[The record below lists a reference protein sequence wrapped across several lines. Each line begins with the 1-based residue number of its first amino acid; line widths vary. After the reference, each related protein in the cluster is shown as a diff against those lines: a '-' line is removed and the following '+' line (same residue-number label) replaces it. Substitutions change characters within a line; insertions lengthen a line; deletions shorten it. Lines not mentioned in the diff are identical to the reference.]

1 MLLQFGDKGDNVKYL
16 QYGLHILCCSPNGFD
31 GKFGDGTLTSV
42 KKFQSKYGLVS
53 DGIVGDYTWNR
64 LKDEITSIQYQL
76 NNKGF
81 NVGTADGIAGT
92 ATYNGVISFQNK
104 NGLTADGQVGPATW
118 DILFDTISGGN
129 SYSRILKVTSPLM
142 YGEDIRAVQNKL
154 NSLGYVAGT
163 ADGYY
168 GNMTK
173 DAIIKFQTNRGLDN
187 DGKVGPNTWNT
198 LFNTSTS
205 GKNGYNR
212 ILKLT
217 SPLMY
222 GEDIKAVQNKLN
234 SLGYNVGTAD
244 GYYGNGTRTAVIK
257 FQTDKGLDTDGD
269 VGPTTWSAL
278 FNTSISGG
286 NNYSRILKVTS
297 PLMYGEDIR
306 AVQNKLNSL
315 GYNAGTA
322 DGYYGEGTRTA
333 VINFQTA
340 RGLDIDG
347 EVGTNTWNTLF
358 NTFNSG
364 GNGVT
369 SNIRK
374 VFIDPGHG
382 GTDPGASGN
391 GLYEKEVVLSISKK
405 VRNILISKGFEVELS
420 RSTDQYVSLSDRAA
434 QANAWD
440 ADLFVSIHCNSAT
453 SSSANGTEC
462 YTYPTANTSTK
473 SLSKN
478 MASALASKLALTN
491 RGHKEA
497 NFAVLRLSN
506 MPSIL
511 IETAFINNANDAN
524 KLKTREN
531 DFASVIANQIANT
544 SIDSST
550 GGSSNGNTSAEYS
563 RNLKVTSPLMY
574 GEDIK
579 AVQNKLNSL
588 GFNCGT
594 ADGYYGNDTKNAV
607 IKFQNKFAITADGI
621 VGPTTWMYLFE
632 TNGSIEDI
640 LKVAGN
646 IGLFENSTLT
656 FMDLKNPTQE
666 IRVSLYPAI
675 YLKGE
680 LGINQSLSG
689 STSNGIINLALSPN
703 TISSNIIKDLST
715 VNITHN
721 IDKDTL
727 AESIEKLTAIKKIGN
742 TMTYSISVTN
752 LGEIEIKL
760 EAYLPAN
767 TELSYKGTTIK
778 LGSKI
783 YQRLIIKIK
792 PDYLPTPSG
801 NGLKTQITVPLYKKN
816 PETNDNVEN
825 NIIMT
830 SIMIATA
837 VTLVASLP
845 ISYGIIKA
853 GPVIGTAATFIINLI
868 TQFYSKV
875 FS

>member
-1 MLLQFGDKGDNVKYL
+1 MLLQLGDKGDNVKYL

-31 GKFGDGTLTSV
+31 GEFGNGTLTAV

-53 DGIVGDYTWNR
+53 DGIVGDVTWNT
-64 LKDEITSIQYQL
+64 LKNEIATIQAQL
-76 NNKGF
+76 NKKGCS
-81 NVGTADGIAGT
+81 VGTVDGIAGP
-92 ATYNGVISFQNK
+92 ATYNTVISFQNK

-118 DILFDTISGGN
+118 DVLFDTISGGN
-129 SYSRILKVTSPLM
+129 SYSRILKLTSPLM

-168 GNMTK
+168 GNMTR
-173 DAIIKFQTNRGLDN
+173 N
-187 DGKVGPNTWNT
+187 
-198 LFNTSTS
+198 
-205 GKNGYNR
+205 
-212 ILKLT
+212 
-217 SPLMY
+217 
-222 GEDIKAVQNKLN
+222 
-234 SLGYNVGTAD
+234 
-244 GYYGNGTRTAVIK
+244 AVIN
-257 FQTDKGLDTDGD
+257 FQSKKGLAADGD

-278 FNTSISGG
+278 FNTSTSGG
-286 NNYSRILKVTS
+286 SGYSRILKLTS

-322 DGYYGEGTRTA
+322 DGYYGNDTRTA
-333 VINFQTA
+333 VISFQTA
-340 RGLDIDG
+340 RGIDIDG
-347 EVGTNTWNTLF
+347 EVGPTTWKTLF
-358 NTFNSG
+358 NTSTSG
-364 GNGVT
+364 GNGST

-420 RSTDQYVSLSDRAA
+420 RSKDQYVSLSDRAA

-478 MASALASKLALTN
+478 MASALASKLGLTN

-506 MPSIL
+506 MPAIL
-511 IETAFINNANDAN
+511 IETAFINNANDAS

-531 DFASVIANQIANT
+531 DFASAIANQIANT
-544 SIDSST
+544 SIDNSN

-563 RNLKVTSPLMY
+563 RNLEVTSPLMY
-574 GEDIK
+574 GEDIR

-607 IKFQNKFAITADGI
+607 INLQNTFGITADGI
-621 VGPTTWMYLFE
+621 VGPTTWKYLFE
-632 TNGSIEDI
+632 TNASVSNI

-646 IGLFENSTLT
+646 IGLFENAEFT
-656 FMDLKNPTQE
+656 FTELNSKTPE
-666 IRVSLYPAI
+666 VRLSLSPAI
-675 YLKGE
+675 YVQGE
-680 LGINQSLSG
+680 LSLTGSLSG
-689 STSNGIINLALSPN
+689 SMTNNYINLSLSPDTITTNIINN
-703 TISSNIIKDLST
+703 LST
-715 VNITHN
+715 INIEHDIDPKTLKASISQLTQTQN
-721 IDKDTL
+721 INDNI
-727 AESIEKLTAIKKIGN
+727 S
-742 TMTYSISVTN
+742 YSITLN
-752 LGEIEIKL
+752 DFGALEITL
-760 EAYLPAN
+760 EAVIPAN
-767 TELSYKGTTIK
+767 TDINFGGINLN
-778 LGSKI
+778 LGVNL
-783 YQRLIIKIK
+783 YQRLIVTIK
-792 PDYLPTPSG
+792 PNRLPPPSN
-801 NGLKTQITVPLYKKN
+801 NGVISEIAIPLYKPESEILPNDVVIKN
-816 PETNDNVEN
+816 MKYVNYISLIAVALLTGMKVISTTLASTASGPL
-825 NIIMT
+825 
-830 SIMIATA
+830 SILLA
-837 VTLVASLP
+837 LVF
-845 ISYGIIKA
+845 
-853 GPVIGTAATFIINLI
+853 FILR
-868 TQFYSKV
+868 
-875 FS
+875 

>member
-1 MLLQFGDKGDNVKYL
+1 MLLQFGDRGDNVKYL

-31 GKFGDGTLTSV
+31 GEFGNGTLTAV

-53 DGIVGDYTWNR
+53 DGIVGDVTWNT
-64 LKDEITSIQYQL
+64 LKNEIATIQAQL
-76 NNKGF
+76 NKKGCS
-81 NVGTADGIAGT
+81 VGTVDGIAGP
-92 ATYNGVISFQNK
+92 ATYNAVISFQNK

-118 DILFDTISGGN
+118 DVLFDTISGGN
-129 SYSRILKVTSPLM
+129 SYSRILKLTSPLM

-168 GNMTK
+168 GNMTR
-173 DAIIKFQTNRGLDN
+173 N
-187 DGKVGPNTWNT
+187 
-198 LFNTSTS
+198 
-205 GKNGYNR
+205 
-212 ILKLT
+212 
-217 SPLMY
+217 
-222 GEDIKAVQNKLN
+222 
-234 SLGYNVGTAD
+234 
-244 GYYGNGTRTAVIK
+244 AVIN
-257 FQTDKGLDTDGD
+257 FQSKKGLAADGD

-278 FNTSISGG
+278 FNTSTSGG
-286 NNYSRILKVTS
+286 SGYSRILKLTS

-322 DGYYGEGTRTA
+322 DGYYGNDTRTA
-333 VINFQTA
+333 VISFQTA
-340 RGLDIDG
+340 RGIDIDG
-347 EVGTNTWNTLF
+347 EVGPTTWKTLF
-358 NTFNSG
+358 NTSTSG
-364 GNGVT
+364 GNGST

-420 RSTDQYVSLSDRAA
+420 RSKDQYVSLSDRAA

-478 MASALASKLALTN
+478 MASALASKLGLTN

-506 MPSIL
+506 MPAIL
-511 IETAFINNANDAN
+511 IETAFINNANDAS

-531 DFASVIANQIANT
+531 DFASAIANQIANT
-544 SIDSST
+544 SIDNSN

-563 RNLKVTSPLMY
+563 RNLEVTSPLMY
-574 GEDIK
+574 GEDIR

-607 IKFQNKFAITADGI
+607 INLQNTFGITADGI
-621 VGPTTWMYLFE
+621 VGPTTWKYLFE
-632 TNGSIEDI
+632 TNASVSNI

-646 IGLFENSTLT
+646 IGLFENAEFT
-656 FMDLKNPTQE
+656 FTELNSKTPE
-666 IRVSLYPAI
+666 VRLSLSPAI
-675 YLKGE
+675 YVQGE
-680 LGINQSLSG
+680 LSLTGSLSG
-689 STSNGIINLALSPN
+689 SMTNNYINLSLSPDTITTNIINN
-703 TISSNIIKDLST
+703 LST
-715 VNITHN
+715 INIEHDIDPKTLKASISQLTQTQN
-721 IDKDTL
+721 INDNI
-727 AESIEKLTAIKKIGN
+727 S
-742 TMTYSISVTN
+742 YSITLN
-752 LGEIEIKL
+752 DFGALEITL
-760 EAYLPAN
+760 EAVIPAN
-767 TELSYKGTTIK
+767 TDINFGGINLN
-778 LGSKI
+778 LGVNL
-783 YQRLIIKIK
+783 YQRLIVTIK
-792 PDYLPTPSG
+792 PNRLPPPSN
-801 NGLKTQITVPLYKKN
+801 NGVISEIAIPLYKPESEILPNDVVIKN
-816 PETNDNVEN
+816 MKYVNYISLIAVALLTGMKVISTTLASTASGPL
-825 NIIMT
+825 
-830 SIMIATA
+830 SILLA
-837 VTLVASLP
+837 LVF
-845 ISYGIIKA
+845 
-853 GPVIGTAATFIINLI
+853 FILR
-868 TQFYSKV
+868 
-875 FS
+875 

>member
-1 MLLQFGDKGDNVKYL
+1 MLLQFGDRGDNVKYL

-31 GKFGDGTLTSV
+31 GEFGNGTLTAV

-53 DGIVGDYTWNR
+53 DGIVGDVTWNT
-64 LKDEITSIQYQL
+64 LKNEIATIQAQL
-76 NNKGF
+76 NKKGCS
-81 NVGTADGIAGT
+81 VGTVDGIAGP
-92 ATYNGVISFQNK
+92 ATYNAVISFQNK

-118 DILFDTISGGN
+118 DVLFDTISGGN
-129 SYSRILKVTSPLM
+129 SYSRILKLTSPLM

-168 GNMTK
+168 GNMTR
-173 DAIIKFQTNRGLDN
+173 N
-187 DGKVGPNTWNT
+187 
-198 LFNTSTS
+198 
-205 GKNGYNR
+205 
-212 ILKLT
+212 
-217 SPLMY
+217 
-222 GEDIKAVQNKLN
+222 
-234 SLGYNVGTAD
+234 
-244 GYYGNGTRTAVIK
+244 AVIN
-257 FQTDKGLDTDGD
+257 FQSKKGLAADGD

-278 FNTSISGG
+278 FNTSTSGG
-286 NNYSRILKVTS
+286 SGYSRILKLTS

-322 DGYYGEGTRTA
+322 DGYYGNDTRTA
-333 VINFQTA
+333 VISFQTA
-340 RGLDIDG
+340 RGIDIDG
-347 EVGTNTWNTLF
+347 EVGPTTWKTLF
-358 NTFNSG
+358 NTSTSG
-364 GNGVT
+364 GNGST

-420 RSTDQYVSLSDRAA
+420 RSKDQYVSLSDRAA

-478 MASALASKLALTN
+478 MASALASKLGLTN

-506 MPSIL
+506 MPAIL
-511 IETAFINNANDAN
+511 IETAFINNANDAS

-531 DFASVIANQIANT
+531 DFASAIANQIANT
-544 SIDSST
+544 SIDNSN

-563 RNLKVTSPLMY
+563 RNLEVTSPLMY
-574 GEDIK
+574 GKDIR

-607 IKFQNKFAITADGI
+607 INLQNTFGITADGI
-621 VGPTTWMYLFE
+621 VGPTTWKYLFE
-632 TNGSIEDI
+632 TNASVSNI

-646 IGLFENSTLT
+646 IGLFENAEFT
-656 FMDLKNPTQE
+656 FTELNSKTPE
-666 IRVSLYPAI
+666 VRLSLSPAI
-675 YLKGE
+675 YVQGE
-680 LGINQSLSG
+680 LSLTGSLSG
-689 STSNGIINLALSPN
+689 SMTNNYINLSLSPDTITTNIINN
-703 TISSNIIKDLST
+703 LST
-715 VNITHN
+715 INIEHDIDPKTLKASISQLTQTQN
-721 IDKDTL
+721 INDNI
-727 AESIEKLTAIKKIGN
+727 S
-742 TMTYSISVTN
+742 YSITLN
-752 LGEIEIKL
+752 DFGALEITL
-760 EAYLPAN
+760 EAVIPAN
-767 TELSYKGTTIK
+767 TDINFGGINLN
-778 LGSKI
+778 LGVNL
-783 YQRLIIKIK
+783 YQRLIVTIK
-792 PDYLPTPSG
+792 PNRLPPPSN
-801 NGLKTQITVPLYKKN
+801 NGVISEIAIPLYKPESEILPNDVVIKN
-816 PETNDNVEN
+816 MKYVNYISLIAVALLTGMKVISTTLASTASGPL
-825 NIIMT
+825 
-830 SIMIATA
+830 SILLA
-837 VTLVASLP
+837 LVF
-845 ISYGIIKA
+845 
-853 GPVIGTAATFIINLI
+853 FILR
-868 TQFYSKV
+868 
-875 FS
+875 

>member
-1 MLLQFGDKGDNVKYL
+1 MLLQLGDKGDNVKYL

-31 GKFGDGTLTSV
+31 GEFGNGTLTAV

-53 DGIVGDYTWNR
+53 DGIVGDVTWNT
-64 LKDEITSIQYQL
+64 LKNEIATIQAQL
-76 NNKGF
+76 NKKGCS
-81 NVGTADGIAGT
+81 VGTVDGIAGP
-92 ATYNGVISFQNK
+92 ATYNAVISFQNK

-118 DILFDTISGGN
+118 DVLFDTISGGN
-129 SYSRILKVTSPLM
+129 SYSRILKLTSPLM

-168 GNMTK
+168 GNMTRN
-173 DAIIKFQTNRGLDN
+173 AVINFQSKKGLAA
-187 DGKVGPNTWNT
+187 DGDVGPTTWSA

-205 GKNGYNR
+205 GGSGYSR

-222 GEDIKAVQNKLN
+222 GEDIKAVQNRLN
-234 SLGYNVGTAD
+234 SLGYNAGTAD
-244 GYYGNGTRTAVIK
+244 GYYGNGTRTAVIN
-257 FQTDKGLDTDGD
+257 FQTAKGLDADGD
-269 VGPTTWSAL
+269 VGPTTWNAL
-278 FNTSISGG
+278 FNTSNSGG
-286 NNYSRILKVTS
+286 SGYSRILKLTS

-322 DGYYGEGTRTA
+322 DGYYGNDTRTA
-333 VINFQTA
+333 VISFQTA
-340 RGLDIDG
+340 RGIDIDG
-347 EVGTNTWNTLF
+347 EVGPTTWKTLF
-358 NTFNSG
+358 NTSTSG
-364 GNGVT
+364 GNGST

-420 RSTDQYVSLSDRAA
+420 RSKDQYVSLSDRAA

-478 MASALASKLALTN
+478 MASALASKLGLTN

-506 MPSIL
+506 MPAIL
-511 IETAFINNANDAN
+511 IETAFINNANDAS

-531 DFASVIANQIANT
+531 DFASAIANQIANT
-544 SIDSST
+544 SIDNSN

-563 RNLKVTSPLMY
+563 RNLEVTSPLMY
-574 GEDIK
+574 GEDIR

-607 IKFQNKFAITADGI
+607 INLQNTFGITADGI
-621 VGPTTWMYLFE
+621 VGPTTWKYLFE
-632 TNGSIEDI
+632 TNASVSNI

-646 IGLFENSTLT
+646 IGLFENAEFT
-656 FMDLKNPTQE
+656 FTELNSKTPE
-666 IRVSLYPAI
+666 VRLSLSPAI
-675 YLKGE
+675 YVQGE
-680 LGINQSLSG
+680 LSLTGSLSG
-689 STSNGIINLALSPN
+689 SMTNNYINLSLSPDTITTNIINN
-703 TISSNIIKDLST
+703 LST
-715 VNITHN
+715 INIEHDIDPKTLKASISQLTQTQN
-721 IDKDTL
+721 INDNI
-727 AESIEKLTAIKKIGN
+727 S
-742 TMTYSISVTN
+742 YSITLN
-752 LGEIEIKL
+752 DFGALEITL
-760 EAYLPAN
+760 EAVIPAN
-767 TELSYKGTTIK
+767 TDINFGGINLN
-778 LGSKI
+778 LGVNL
-783 YQRLIIKIK
+783 YQRLIVTIK
-792 PDYLPTPSG
+792 PNRLPPPSN
-801 NGLKTQITVPLYKKN
+801 NGVISEIAIPLYKPESEILPNDVVIKN
-816 PETNDNVEN
+816 MKYVNYISLIAVALLTGMKVISTTLASTASGPL
-825 NIIMT
+825 
-830 SIMIATA
+830 SILLA
-837 VTLVASLP
+837 LVF
-845 ISYGIIKA
+845 
-853 GPVIGTAATFIINLI
+853 FILR
-868 TQFYSKV
+868 
-875 FS
+875 

>member
-1 MLLQFGDKGDNVKYL
+1 MLLQLGDKGDNVKYL

-31 GKFGDGTLTSV
+31 GEFGNGTLTAV

-53 DGIVGDYTWNR
+53 DGIVGDVTWNT
-64 LKDEITSIQYQL
+64 LKNEIATIQAQL
-76 NNKGF
+76 NKKGCS
-81 NVGTADGIAGT
+81 VGTVDGIAGP
-92 ATYNGVISFQNK
+92 ATYNAVISFQNK

-118 DILFDTISGGN
+118 DVLFDTISGGN
-129 SYSRILKVTSPLM
+129 SYSRILKLTSPLM

-168 GNMTK
+168 GNMTR
-173 DAIIKFQTNRGLDN
+173 N
-187 DGKVGPNTWNT
+187 
-198 LFNTSTS
+198 
-205 GKNGYNR
+205 
-212 ILKLT
+212 
-217 SPLMY
+217 
-222 GEDIKAVQNKLN
+222 
-234 SLGYNVGTAD
+234 
-244 GYYGNGTRTAVIK
+244 AVIN
-257 FQTDKGLDTDGD
+257 FQSKKGLAADGD

-278 FNTSISGG
+278 FNTSTSGG
-286 NNYSRILKVTS
+286 SGYSRILKLTS

-322 DGYYGEGTRTA
+322 DGYYGNDTRTA
-333 VINFQTA
+333 VISFQTA
-340 RGLDIDG
+340 RGIDIDG
-347 EVGTNTWNTLF
+347 EVGPTTWKTLF
-358 NTFNSG
+358 NTSTSG
-364 GNGVT
+364 GNGST

-420 RSTDQYVSLSDRAA
+420 RSKDQYVSLSDRAA

-478 MASALASKLALTN
+478 MASALASKLGLTN

-506 MPSIL
+506 MPAIL
-511 IETAFINNANDAN
+511 IETAFINNANDAS

-531 DFASVIANQIANT
+531 DFASAIANQIANT
-544 SIDSST
+544 SIDNSN

-563 RNLKVTSPLMY
+563 RNLEVTSPLMY
-574 GEDIK
+574 GKDIR

-607 IKFQNKFAITADGI
+607 INLQNTFGITADGI
-621 VGPTTWMYLFE
+621 VGPTTWKYLFE
-632 TNGSIEDI
+632 TNASVSNI

-646 IGLFENSTLT
+646 IGLFENAEFT
-656 FMDLKNPTQE
+656 FTELNSKTPE
-666 IRVSLYPAI
+666 VRLSLSPAI
-675 YLKGE
+675 YVQGE
-680 LGINQSLSG
+680 LSLTGSLSG
-689 STSNGIINLALSPN
+689 SMTNNYINLSLSPDTITTNIINN
-703 TISSNIIKDLST
+703 LST
-715 VNITHN
+715 INIEHDIDPKTLKASISQLTQTQN
-721 IDKDTL
+721 INDNI
-727 AESIEKLTAIKKIGN
+727 S
-742 TMTYSISVTN
+742 YSITLN
-752 LGEIEIKL
+752 DFGALEITL
-760 EAYLPAN
+760 EAVIPAN
-767 TELSYKGTTIK
+767 TDINFGGINLN
-778 LGSKI
+778 LGVNL
-783 YQRLIIKIK
+783 YQRLIVTIK
-792 PDYLPTPSG
+792 PNRLPPPSN
-801 NGLKTQITVPLYKKN
+801 NGVISEIAIPLYKPESEILPNDVVIKN
-816 PETNDNVEN
+816 MKYVNYISLIAVALLTGMKVISTTLASTASGPL
-825 NIIMT
+825 
-830 SIMIATA
+830 SILLA
-837 VTLVASLP
+837 LVF
-845 ISYGIIKA
+845 
-853 GPVIGTAATFIINLI
+853 FILR
-868 TQFYSKV
+868 
-875 FS
+875 

>member
-1 MLLQFGDKGDNVKYL
+1 MLLQFGDRWDNVRYL

-31 GKFGDGTLTSV
+31 GEFGNGTLTAV

-53 DGIVGDYTWNR
+53 DGIVGDVTWNT
-64 LKDEITSIQYQL
+64 LKNEIDTIQAQL
-76 NNKGF
+76 NKKGCS
-81 NVGTADGIAGT
+81 VGTVDGIAGP
-92 ATYNGVISFQNK
+92 ATYNAVISFQNK

-118 DILFDTISGGN
+118 DVLFDTISGGN
-129 SYSRILKVTSPLM
+129 SYSRILKLTSPLM

-168 GNMTK
+168 GNMTR
-173 DAIIKFQTNRGLDN
+173 N
-187 DGKVGPNTWNT
+187 
-198 LFNTSTS
+198 
-205 GKNGYNR
+205 
-212 ILKLT
+212 
-217 SPLMY
+217 
-222 GEDIKAVQNKLN
+222 
-234 SLGYNVGTAD
+234 
-244 GYYGNGTRTAVIK
+244 AVIN
-257 FQTDKGLDTDGD
+257 FQSKKGLAADGD

-278 FNTSISGG
+278 FNTSTSGG
-286 NNYSRILKVTS
+286 SGYSRILKLTS

-322 DGYYGEGTRTA
+322 DGYYGNDTRTA
-333 VINFQTA
+333 VISFQTA
-340 RGLDIDG
+340 RGIDIDG
-347 EVGTNTWNTLF
+347 EVGPTTWKTLF
-358 NTFNSG
+358 NTSTSG
-364 GNGVT
+364 GNGST

-420 RSTDQYVSLSDRAA
+420 RSKDQYVSLSDRAA

-478 MASALASKLALTN
+478 MASALASKLGLTN

-506 MPSIL
+506 MPAIL
-511 IETAFINNANDAN
+511 IETAFINNANDAS

-531 DFASVIANQIANT
+531 DFASAIANQIANT
-544 SIDSST
+544 SIDNSN

-563 RNLKVTSPLMY
+563 RNLEVTSPLMY
-574 GEDIK
+574 GKDIR

-607 IKFQNKFAITADGI
+607 INLQNTFGITADGI
-621 VGPTTWMYLFE
+621 VGPTTWKYLFE
-632 TNGSIEDI
+632 TNASVSNI

-646 IGLFENSTLT
+646 IGLFENAEFT
-656 FMDLKNPTQE
+656 FTELNSKTPE
-666 IRVSLYPAI
+666 VRLSLSPAI
-675 YLKGE
+675 YVQGE
-680 LGINQSLSG
+680 LSLTGSLSG
-689 STSNGIINLALSPN
+689 SMTNNYINLSLSPDTITTNIINN
-703 TISSNIIKDLST
+703 LST
-715 VNITHN
+715 INIEHDIDPKTLKASISQLTQTQN
-721 IDKDTL
+721 INDNI
-727 AESIEKLTAIKKIGN
+727 S
-742 TMTYSISVTN
+742 YSITLN
-752 LGEIEIKL
+752 DFGALEITL
-760 EAYLPAN
+760 EAVIPAN
-767 TELSYKGTTIK
+767 TDINFGGINLN
-778 LGSKI
+778 LGVNL
-783 YQRLIIKIK
+783 YQRLIVTIK
-792 PDYLPTPSG
+792 PNRLPPPSN
-801 NGLKTQITVPLYKKN
+801 NGVISEIAIPLYKPESEILPNDVVIKN
-816 PETNDNVEN
+816 MKYVNYISLIAVALLTGMKVISTTLASTASGPL
-825 NIIMT
+825 
-830 SIMIATA
+830 SILLA
-837 VTLVASLP
+837 LVF
-845 ISYGIIKA
+845 
-853 GPVIGTAATFIINLI
+853 FILR
-868 TQFYSKV
+868 
-875 FS
+875 

>member
-1 MLLQFGDKGDNVKYL
+1 MLLQLGDIGDNVKYL

-31 GKFGDGTLTSV
+31 GEFGNGTLTAV

-53 DGIVGDYTWNR
+53 DGIVGDVTWNT
-64 LKDEITSIQYQL
+64 LKNEITTIQSQL
-76 NNKGF
+76 NKKGF
-81 NVGTADGIAGT
+81 NVGTVDGVAGA
-92 ATYNGVISFQNK
+92 ATYNSVISFQSK

-118 DILFDTISGGN
+118 DVLFDTISGGN
-129 SYSRILKVTSPLM
+129 SYSRILKLTSPLM

-168 GNMTK
+168 GNMTRN
-173 DAIIKFQTNRGLDN
+173 AVINFQSKKGLAA
-187 DGKVGPNTWNT
+187 DGDVGPTTWSA

-205 GKNGYNR
+205 GGSGYSR

-222 GEDIKAVQNKLN
+222 GEDIKAVQNRLN
-234 SLGYNVGTAD
+234 SLGYNAGTAD
-244 GYYGNGTRTAVIK
+244 GYYGNGTRTAVIN
-257 FQTDKGLDTDGD
+257 FQTAKGLDADGD
-269 VGPTTWSAL
+269 VGPTTWNAL
-278 FNTSISGG
+278 FNTS
-286 NNYSRILKVTS
+286 
-297 PLMYGEDIR
+297 
-306 AVQNKLNSL
+306 
-315 GYNAGTA
+315 
-322 DGYYGEGTRTA
+322 
-333 VINFQTA
+333 
-340 RGLDIDG
+340 
-347 EVGTNTWNTLF
+347 
-358 NTFNSG
+358 NSG
-364 GNGVT
+364 GSGST

-478 MASALASKLALTN
+478 MASALASKLGLTN

-506 MPSIL
+506 MPAIL
-511 IETAFINNANDAN
+511 IETAFINNANDAS

-531 DFASVIANQIANT
+531 DFASAIANQIANT
-544 SIDSST
+544 SIDNSN

-563 RNLKVTSPLMY
+563 RNLEVTSPLMY
-574 GEDIK
+574 GEDIR

-607 IKFQNKFAITADGI
+607 INLQNTFGITADGI
-621 VGPTTWMYLFE
+621 VGPTTWKYLFE
-632 TNGSIEDI
+632 TNASVSNI

-646 IGLFENSTLT
+646 IGLFENAEFT
-656 FMDLKNPTQE
+656 FTELNSKTPE
-666 IRVSLYPAI
+666 VRLSLSPAI
-675 YLKGE
+675 YVQGE
-680 LGINQSLSG
+680 LSLTGSLSG
-689 STSNGIINLALSPN
+689 SMTNNYINLSLSPDTITTNIINN
-703 TISSNIIKDLST
+703 LST
-715 VNITHN
+715 INIEHDIDPKTLKASISQLTQTQN
-721 IDKDTL
+721 INDNI
-727 AESIEKLTAIKKIGN
+727 S
-742 TMTYSISVTN
+742 YSITLN
-752 LGEIEIKL
+752 DFGALEITL
-760 EAYLPAN
+760 EAVIPAN
-767 TELSYKGTTIK
+767 TDINFGGINLN
-778 LGSKI
+778 LGVNL
-783 YQRLIIKIK
+783 YQRLIVTIK
-792 PDYLPTPSG
+792 PNRLPPPSN
-801 NGLKTQITVPLYKKN
+801 NGVISEIAIPLYKPESEILPNDVVIKN
-816 PETNDNVEN
+816 MKYVNYISLIAVALLTGMKVISTTLASTASGPL
-825 NIIMT
+825 
-830 SIMIATA
+830 SILLA
-837 VTLVASLP
+837 LVF
-845 ISYGIIKA
+845 
-853 GPVIGTAATFIINLI
+853 FILR
-868 TQFYSKV
+868 
-875 FS
+875 

>member
-16 QYGLHILCCSPNGFD
+16 QYGLHILCYSSNGFD
-31 GKFGDGTLTSV
+31 GEFGNGTLTAV

-53 DGIVGDYTWNR
+53 DGIVGDVTWNT
-64 LKDEITSIQYQL
+64 LKNEITTIQSQL
-76 NNKGF
+76 NKKGF
-81 NVGTADGIAGT
+81 NVGTVDGVAGA
-92 ATYNGVISFQNK
+92 ATYNSVISFQSK

-118 DILFDTISGGN
+118 DVLFDTISGGN
-129 SYSRILKVTSPLM
+129 SYSRILKLTSPLM

-168 GNMTK
+168 GNMTR
-173 DAIIKFQTNRGLDN
+173 N
-187 DGKVGPNTWNT
+187 
-198 LFNTSTS
+198 
-205 GKNGYNR
+205 
-212 ILKLT
+212 
-217 SPLMY
+217 
-222 GEDIKAVQNKLN
+222 
-234 SLGYNVGTAD
+234 
-244 GYYGNGTRTAVIK
+244 AVIN
-257 FQTDKGLDTDGD
+257 FQSKKGLAADGD

-278 FNTSISGG
+278 FNTSTSGG
-286 NNYSRILKVTS
+286 SGYSRILKLTS

-322 DGYYGEGTRTA
+322 DGYYGNDTRNA

-340 RGLDIDG
+340 RGIDIDG
-347 EVGTNTWNTLF
+347 EVGPTTWNTLF
-358 NTFNSG
+358 NISISG

-374 VFIDPGHG
+374 IFIDPGHG

-391 GLYEKEVVLSISKK
+391 GLYEKEVVLSIAKK

-478 MASALASKLALTN
+478 MASALASKLGLTN

-506 MPSIL
+506 MPAIL
-511 IETAFINNANDAN
+511 IETAFINNANDAS

-531 DFASVIANQIANT
+531 DFASAIANQIANT
-544 SIDSST
+544 SIDNSN

-563 RNLKVTSPLMY
+563 RNLEVTSPLMY
-574 GEDIK
+574 GEDIR

-607 IKFQNKFAITADGI
+607 INLQNTFGITADGI
-621 VGPTTWMYLFE
+621 VGPTTWKYLFE
-632 TNGSIEDI
+632 TNASVSNI

-646 IGLFENSTLT
+646 IGLFENAEFT
-656 FMDLKNPTQE
+656 FTELNSKTPE
-666 IRVSLYPAI
+666 VRLSLSPAI
-675 YLKGE
+675 YVQGE
-680 LGINQSLSG
+680 LSLTGSLSG
-689 STSNGIINLALSPN
+689 SMTNNYINLSLSPDTITTNIINN
-703 TISSNIIKDLST
+703 LST
-715 VNITHN
+715 INIEHDIDPKTLKASISQLTQTQN
-721 IDKDTL
+721 INDNI
-727 AESIEKLTAIKKIGN
+727 S
-742 TMTYSISVTN
+742 YSITLN
-752 LGEIEIKL
+752 DFGALEITL
-760 EAYLPAN
+760 EAVIPAN
-767 TELSYKGTTIK
+767 TDINFGGINLN
-778 LGSKI
+778 LGVNL
-783 YQRLIIKIK
+783 YQRLIVTIK
-792 PDYLPTPSG
+792 PNRLPPPSN
-801 NGLKTQITVPLYKKN
+801 NGVISEIAIPLYKPESEILPNDVVIKN
-816 PETNDNVEN
+816 MKYVNYISLIAVALLTGMKVISTTLASTASGPL
-825 NIIMT
+825 
-830 SIMIATA
+830 SILLA
-837 VTLVASLP
+837 LVF
-845 ISYGIIKA
+845 
-853 GPVIGTAATFIINLI
+853 FILR
-868 TQFYSKV
+868 
-875 FS
+875 

>member
-1 MLLQFGDKGDNVKYL
+1 MLLQFGDRGDNVRYL

-31 GKFGDGTLTSV
+31 GEFGNGTLTAV

-53 DGIVGDYTWNR
+53 DGIVGDVTWNT
-64 LKDEITSIQYQL
+64 LKNEIATIQAQL
-76 NNKGF
+76 NKKGCS
-81 NVGTADGIAGT
+81 VGTVDGIAGP
-92 ATYNGVISFQNK
+92 ATYNAVISFQNK

-118 DILFDTISGGN
+118 DVLFDTISGGN
-129 SYSRILKVTSPLM
+129 SYSRILKLTSPLM

-168 GNMTK
+168 GNMTR
-173 DAIIKFQTNRGLDN
+173 N
-187 DGKVGPNTWNT
+187 
-198 LFNTSTS
+198 
-205 GKNGYNR
+205 
-212 ILKLT
+212 
-217 SPLMY
+217 
-222 GEDIKAVQNKLN
+222 
-234 SLGYNVGTAD
+234 
-244 GYYGNGTRTAVIK
+244 AVIN
-257 FQTDKGLDTDGD
+257 FQSKKGLAADGD

-278 FNTSISGG
+278 FNTSTSGG
-286 NNYSRILKVTS
+286 SGYSRILKLTS

-322 DGYYGEGTRTA
+322 DGYYGNDTRTA
-333 VINFQTA
+333 VISFQTA
-340 RGLDIDG
+340 RGIDIDG
-347 EVGTNTWNTLF
+347 EVGPTTWKTLF
-358 NTFNSG
+358 NTSTSG
-364 GNGVT
+364 GNGST

-420 RSTDQYVSLSDRAA
+420 RSKDQYVSLSDRAA

-478 MASALASKLALTN
+478 MASALASKLGLTN

-506 MPSIL
+506 MPAIL
-511 IETAFINNANDAN
+511 IETAFINNANDAS

-531 DFASVIANQIANT
+531 DFASAIANQIANT
-544 SIDSST
+544 SIDNSN

-563 RNLKVTSPLMY
+563 RNLEVTSPLMY
-574 GEDIK
+574 GEDIR

-607 IKFQNKFAITADGI
+607 INLQNTFGITADGI
-621 VGPTTWMYLFE
+621 VGPTTWKYLFE
-632 TNGSIEDI
+632 TNASVSNI

-646 IGLFENSTLT
+646 IGLFENAEFT
-656 FMDLKNPTQE
+656 FTELNSKTPE
-666 IRVSLYPAI
+666 VRLSLSPAI
-675 YLKGE
+675 YVQGKLSLTG
-680 LGINQSLSG
+680 SLSG
-689 STSNGIINLALSPN
+689 SMTNNYINLSLSPDTITTNIINN
-703 TISSNIIKDLST
+703 LST
-715 VNITHN
+715 INIEHDIDPKTLKASISQLTQTQN
-721 IDKDTL
+721 INDNI
-727 AESIEKLTAIKKIGN
+727 S
-742 TMTYSISVTN
+742 YSITLN
-752 LGEIEIKL
+752 DFGALEITL
-760 EAYLPAN
+760 EAVIPAN
-767 TELSYKGTTIK
+767 TDINFGGINLN
-778 LGSKI
+778 LGVNL
-783 YQRLIIKIK
+783 YQRLIVTIK
-792 PDYLPTPSG
+792 PNRLPPPSN
-801 NGLKTQITVPLYKKN
+801 NGVISEIAIPLYKPESEILPNDVVIKN
-816 PETNDNVEN
+816 MKYVNYISLIAVALLTGMKVISTTLASTASGPL
-825 NIIMT
+825 
-830 SIMIATA
+830 SILLA
-837 VTLVASLP
+837 LVF
-845 ISYGIIKA
+845 
-853 GPVIGTAATFIINLI
+853 FILR
-868 TQFYSKV
+868 
-875 FS
+875 

>member
-16 QYGLHILCCSPNGFD
+16 QYGLHILCYSSNGFD
-31 GKFGDGTLTSV
+31 GEFGNGTLTAV

-53 DGIVGDYTWNR
+53 DGIVGDVTWNT
-64 LKDEITSIQYQL
+64 LKNEITTIQSQL
-76 NNKGF
+76 NKKGF
-81 NVGTADGIAGT
+81 NVGTVDGIAGA
-92 ATYNGVISFQNK
+92 ATYNGVISFQSK
-104 NGLTADGQVGPATW
+104 NGLTADGQVGSATW

-142 YGEDIRAVQNKL
+142 YGEDIRVVQNKL

-168 GNMTK
+168 GNMTR
-173 DAIIKFQTNRGLDN
+173 DAIINFQSKKGLDA
-187 DGKVGPNTWNT
+187 DGEVGPNTWSA

-205 GKNGYNR
+205 GESGYSR

-222 GEDIKAVQNKLN
+222 GEDIRAVQNRLN
-234 SLGYNVGTAD
+234 SLGYNAGTAD
-244 GYYGNGTRTAVIK
+244 GYYGNGTRTAVIN
-257 FQTDKGLDTDGD
+257 FQTAKGLDADGD
-269 VGPTTWSAL
+269 VGPTTWNAL
-278 FNTSISGG
+278 FNTSNSGG
-286 NNYSRILKVTS
+286 SGYSRILKLTS

-322 DGYYGEGTRTA
+322 DGYYGNDTRTA
-333 VINFQTA
+333 VISFQTA
-340 RGLDIDG
+340 RGIDIDG
-347 EVGTNTWNTLF
+347 EVGPTTWKTLF
-358 NTFNSG
+358 NTSTSG
-364 GNGVT
+364 GNGST

-478 MASALASKLALTN
+478 MASALASKLGLTN

-506 MPSIL
+506 MPAIL
-511 IETAFINNANDAN
+511 IETAFINNANDAS

-531 DFASVIANQIANT
+531 DFASAIANQIANT
-544 SIDSST
+544 SIDNSN

-563 RNLKVTSPLMY
+563 RNLEVTSPLMY
-574 GEDIK
+574 GEDIR

-607 IKFQNKFAITADGI
+607 INLQNTFVITADGI
-621 VGPTTWMYLFE
+621 VGPTTWKYLFE
-632 TNGSIEDI
+632 TNASVSNI

-646 IGLFENSTLT
+646 IGLFENAEFT
-656 FMDLKNPTQE
+656 FTELNSKTPE
-666 IRVSLYPAI
+666 VRLSLSPAI
-675 YLKGE
+675 YVQGE
-680 LGINQSLSG
+680 LSLTGSLSG
-689 STSNGIINLALSPN
+689 SMTNNYINLSLSPDTITTNIINN
-703 TISSNIIKDLST
+703 LST
-715 VNITHN
+715 INIEHDIDPKTLKASISQLTQTQN
-721 IDKDTL
+721 INDNI
-727 AESIEKLTAIKKIGN
+727 S
-742 TMTYSISVTN
+742 YSITLN
-752 LGEIEIKL
+752 DFGALEITL
-760 EAYLPAN
+760 EAVIPAN
-767 TELSYKGTTIK
+767 TDINFGGINLN
-778 LGSKI
+778 LGVNL
-783 YQRLIIKIK
+783 YQRLIVTIK
-792 PDYLPTPSG
+792 PNRLPPPSN
-801 NGLKTQITVPLYKKN
+801 NGVISEIAIPLYKPESEILPNDVVIKN
-816 PETNDNVEN
+816 MKYVNYISLIAVALLTGMKVISTTLASTASGPL
-825 NIIMT
+825 
-830 SIMIATA
+830 SILLA
-837 VTLVASLP
+837 LVF
-845 ISYGIIKA
+845 
-853 GPVIGTAATFIINLI
+853 FILR
-868 TQFYSKV
+868 
-875 FS
+875 

>member
-1 MLLQFGDKGDNVKYL
+1 MLLQFGDRGDNVRYL

-31 GKFGDGTLTSV
+31 GEFGNGTLTAV

-53 DGIVGDYTWNR
+53 DGIVGDVTWNT
-64 LKDEITSIQYQL
+64 LKNEIATIQAQL
-76 NNKGF
+76 NKKCCS
-81 NVGTADGIAGT
+81 VGTVDGIAGP
-92 ATYNGVISFQNK
+92 ATYNAVISFQNK

-118 DILFDTISGGN
+118 DVLFDTISGGN
-129 SYSRILKVTSPLM
+129 SYSRILKLTSPLM

-168 GNMTK
+168 GNMTR
-173 DAIIKFQTNRGLDN
+173 N
-187 DGKVGPNTWNT
+187 
-198 LFNTSTS
+198 
-205 GKNGYNR
+205 
-212 ILKLT
+212 
-217 SPLMY
+217 
-222 GEDIKAVQNKLN
+222 
-234 SLGYNVGTAD
+234 
-244 GYYGNGTRTAVIK
+244 AVIN
-257 FQTDKGLDTDGD
+257 FQSKKGLAADGD

-278 FNTSISGG
+278 FNTSTSGG
-286 NNYSRILKVTS
+286 SGYSRILKLTS

-322 DGYYGEGTRTA
+322 DGYYGNDTRTA
-333 VINFQTA
+333 VISFQTA
-340 RGLDIDG
+340 RGIDIDG
-347 EVGTNTWNTLF
+347 EVGPTTWKTLF
-358 NTFNSG
+358 NTSTSG
-364 GNGVT
+364 GNGST

-420 RSTDQYVSLSDRAA
+420 RSKDQYVSLSDRAA

-478 MASALASKLALTN
+478 MASALASKLGLTN

-506 MPSIL
+506 MPAIL
-511 IETAFINNANDAN
+511 IETAFINNANDAS

-531 DFASVIANQIANT
+531 DFASAIANQIANT
-544 SIDSST
+544 SIDNSN

-563 RNLKVTSPLMY
+563 RNLEVTSPLMY
-574 GEDIK
+574 GEDIR

-607 IKFQNKFAITADGI
+607 INLQNTFGITADGI
-621 VGPTTWMYLFE
+621 VGPTTWKYLFE
-632 TNGSIEDI
+632 TNASVSNI

-646 IGLFENSTLT
+646 IGLFENAEFT
-656 FMDLKNPTQE
+656 FTELNSKTPE
-666 IRVSLYPAI
+666 VRLSLSPAI
-675 YLKGE
+675 YVQGE
-680 LGINQSLSG
+680 LSLTGSLSG
-689 STSNGIINLALSPN
+689 SMTNNYINLSLSPDTITTNIINN
-703 TISSNIIKDLST
+703 LST
-715 VNITHN
+715 INIEHDIDPKTLKASISQLTQTQN
-721 IDKDTL
+721 INDNI
-727 AESIEKLTAIKKIGN
+727 S
-742 TMTYSISVTN
+742 YSITLN
-752 LGEIEIKL
+752 DFGALEITL
-760 EAYLPAN
+760 EAVIPAN
-767 TELSYKGTTIK
+767 TDINFGGINLN
-778 LGSKI
+778 LGVNL
-783 YQRLIIKIK
+783 YQRLIVTIK
-792 PDYLPTPSG
+792 PNRLPPPSN
-801 NGLKTQITVPLYKKN
+801 NGVISEIAIPLYKPESEILPNDVVIKN
-816 PETNDNVEN
+816 MKYVNYISLIAVALLTGMKVISTTLASTASGPL
-825 NIIMT
+825 
-830 SIMIATA
+830 SILLA
-837 VTLVASLP
+837 LVF
-845 ISYGIIKA
+845 
-853 GPVIGTAATFIINLI
+853 FILR
-868 TQFYSKV
+868 
-875 FS
+875 

>member
-1 MLLQFGDKGDNVKYL
+1 MLLQFGDRWDNVRYL

-31 GKFGDGTLTSV
+31 GEFGNGTLTAV

-53 DGIVGDYTWNR
+53 DGIVGDVTWNT
-64 LKDEITSIQYQL
+64 LKNEIATIQAQL
-76 NNKGF
+76 NKKGCS
-81 NVGTADGIAGT
+81 VGTVDGIAGP
-92 ATYNGVISFQNK
+92 ATYNAVISFQNK

-118 DILFDTISGGN
+118 DVLFDTISGGN
-129 SYSRILKVTSPLM
+129 SYSRILKLTSPLM

-168 GNMTK
+168 GNMTR
-173 DAIIKFQTNRGLDN
+173 N
-187 DGKVGPNTWNT
+187 
-198 LFNTSTS
+198 
-205 GKNGYNR
+205 
-212 ILKLT
+212 
-217 SPLMY
+217 
-222 GEDIKAVQNKLN
+222 
-234 SLGYNVGTAD
+234 
-244 GYYGNGTRTAVIK
+244 AVIN
-257 FQTDKGLDTDGD
+257 FQSKKGLAADGD

-278 FNTSISGG
+278 FNTSTSGG
-286 NNYSRILKVTS
+286 SGYSRILKLTS

-322 DGYYGEGTRTA
+322 DGYYGNDTRTA
-333 VINFQTA
+333 VISFQTA
-340 RGLDIDG
+340 RGIDIDG
-347 EVGTNTWNTLF
+347 EVGPTTWKTLF
-358 NTFNSG
+358 NTSTSG
-364 GNGVT
+364 GNGST

-420 RSTDQYVSLSDRAA
+420 RSKDQYVSLSDRAA

-478 MASALASKLALTN
+478 MASALASKLGLTN

-506 MPSIL
+506 MPAIL
-511 IETAFINNANDAN
+511 IETAFINNANDAS

-531 DFASVIANQIANT
+531 DFASAIANQIANT
-544 SIDSST
+544 SIDNSN

-563 RNLKVTSPLMY
+563 RNLEVTSPLMY
-574 GEDIK
+574 GEDIR

-607 IKFQNKFAITADGI
+607 INLQNTFGITADGI
-621 VGPTTWMYLFE
+621 VGPTTWKYLFE
-632 TNGSIEDI
+632 TNASVSNI

-646 IGLFENSTLT
+646 IGLFENAEFT
-656 FMDLKNPTQE
+656 FTELNSKTPE
-666 IRVSLYPAI
+666 VRLSLSPAI
-675 YLKGE
+675 YVQGE
-680 LGINQSLSG
+680 LSLTGSLSG
-689 STSNGIINLALSPN
+689 SMTNNYINLSLSPDTITTNIINN
-703 TISSNIIKDLST
+703 LST
-715 VNITHN
+715 INIEHDIDPKTLKASISQLTQTQN
-721 IDKDTL
+721 INDNI
-727 AESIEKLTAIKKIGN
+727 S
-742 TMTYSISVTN
+742 YSITLN
-752 LGEIEIKL
+752 DFGALEITL
-760 EAYLPAN
+760 EAVIPAN
-767 TELSYKGTTIK
+767 TDINFGGINLN
-778 LGSKI
+778 LGVNL
-783 YQRLIIKIK
+783 YQRLIVTIK
-792 PDYLPTPSG
+792 PNRLPPPSN
-801 NGLKTQITVPLYKKN
+801 NGVISEIAIPLYKPESEILPNDVVIKN
-816 PETNDNVEN
+816 MKYVNYISLIAVALLTGMKVISTTLASTASGPL
-825 NIIMT
+825 
-830 SIMIATA
+830 SILLA
-837 VTLVASLP
+837 LVF
-845 ISYGIIKA
+845 
-853 GPVIGTAATFIINLI
+853 FILR
-868 TQFYSKV
+868 
-875 FS
+875 

>member
-1 MLLQFGDKGDNVKYL
+1 MLLQFGDRWDNVRYL

-31 GKFGDGTLTSV
+31 GEFGNGTLTAV

-53 DGIVGDYTWNR
+53 DGIVGDVTWNT
-64 LKDEITSIQYQL
+64 LKNEIATIQAQL
-76 NNKGF
+76 NKKGCS
-81 NVGTADGIAGT
+81 VGTVDGIAGPT
-92 ATYNGVISFQNK
+92 TYNAVISFQNK

-118 DILFDTISGGN
+118 DVLFDTISGGN
-129 SYSRILKVTSPLM
+129 SYSRILKLTSPLM

-168 GNMTK
+168 GNMTR
-173 DAIIKFQTNRGLDN
+173 N
-187 DGKVGPNTWNT
+187 
-198 LFNTSTS
+198 
-205 GKNGYNR
+205 
-212 ILKLT
+212 
-217 SPLMY
+217 
-222 GEDIKAVQNKLN
+222 
-234 SLGYNVGTAD
+234 
-244 GYYGNGTRTAVIK
+244 AVIN
-257 FQTDKGLDTDGD
+257 FQSKKGLAADGD

-278 FNTSISGG
+278 FNTSTSGG
-286 NNYSRILKVTS
+286 SGYSRILKLTS

-322 DGYYGEGTRTA
+322 DGYYGNDTRTA
-333 VINFQTA
+333 VISFQTA
-340 RGLDIDG
+340 RGIDIDG
-347 EVGTNTWNTLF
+347 EVGPTTWKTLF
-358 NTFNSG
+358 NTSTSG
-364 GNGVT
+364 GNGST

-420 RSTDQYVSLSDRAA
+420 RSKDQYVSLSDRAA

-478 MASALASKLALTN
+478 MASALASKLGLTN

-506 MPSIL
+506 MPAIL
-511 IETAFINNANDAN
+511 IETAFINNANDAS

-531 DFASVIANQIANT
+531 DFASAIANQIANT
-544 SIDSST
+544 SIDNSN

-563 RNLKVTSPLMY
+563 RNLEVTSPLMY
-574 GEDIK
+574 GKDIR

-607 IKFQNKFAITADGI
+607 INLQNTFGITADGI
-621 VGPTTWMYLFE
+621 VGPTTWKYLFE
-632 TNGSIEDI
+632 TNASVSNI

-646 IGLFENSTLT
+646 IGLFENAEFT
-656 FMDLKNPTQE
+656 FTELNSKTPE
-666 IRVSLYPAI
+666 VRLSLSPAI
-675 YLKGE
+675 YVQGE
-680 LGINQSLSG
+680 LSLTGSLSG
-689 STSNGIINLALSPN
+689 SMTNNYINLSLSPDTITTNIINN
-703 TISSNIIKDLST
+703 LST
-715 VNITHN
+715 INIEHDIDPKTLKASISQLTQTQN
-721 IDKDTL
+721 INDNI
-727 AESIEKLTAIKKIGN
+727 S
-742 TMTYSISVTN
+742 YSITLN
-752 LGEIEIKL
+752 DFGALEITL
-760 EAYLPAN
+760 EAVIPAN
-767 TELSYKGTTIK
+767 TDINFGGINLN
-778 LGSKI
+778 LGVNL
-783 YQRLIIKIK
+783 YQRLIVTIK
-792 PDYLPTPSG
+792 PNRLPPPSN
-801 NGLKTQITVPLYKKN
+801 NGVISEIAIPLYKPESEILPNDVVIKN
-816 PETNDNVEN
+816 MKYVNYISLIAVALLTGMKVISTTLASTASGPL
-825 NIIMT
+825 
-830 SIMIATA
+830 SILLA
-837 VTLVASLP
+837 LVF
-845 ISYGIIKA
+845 
-853 GPVIGTAATFIINLI
+853 FILR
-868 TQFYSKV
+868 
-875 FS
+875 

>member
-1 MLLQFGDKGDNVKYL
+1 MLLQLGDIGDNVKYL

-31 GKFGDGTLTSV
+31 GEFGEGTLTAV

-53 DGIVGDYTWNR
+53 DGIVGDYTWNT
-64 LKDEITSIQYQL
+64 LKNEITTIQSQL
-76 NNKGF
+76 NKKGF
-81 NVGTADGIAGT
+81 NVGTVDGIAGST
-92 ATYNGVISFQNK
+92 TYNAIISFQNK

-118 DILFDTISGGN
+118 DILFDTVSGGN

-142 YGEDIRAVQNKL
+142 YGEDIRAVQSKL

-168 GNMTK
+168 GNMTR
-173 DAIIKFQTNRGLDN
+173 DAIIKFQTAKGLDS
-187 DGKVGPNTWNT
+187 DGEVGPNTWNA

-205 GKNGYNR
+205 GESGYNR

-222 GEDIKAVQNKLN
+222 GEDIKSVQNKLN
-234 SLGYNVGTAD
+234 SLGYNAGTAD

-257 FQTDKGLDTDGD
+257 FQTDRGLDTDGD

-297 PLMYGEDIR
+297 PLMYGEDVR

-347 EVGTNTWNTLF
+347 EVGPNTWNTLF
-358 NTFNSG
+358 NTSSSG

-391 GLYEKEVVLSISKK
+391 GLYEKEVVLSIAKK

-462 YTYPTANTSTK
+462 YTHPTANTSTK

-478 MASALASKLALTN
+478 MASALASKLGLTN

-511 IETAFINNANDAN
+511 IETAFINNVNDAN
-524 KLKTREN
+524 KLKTRED

-544 SIDSST
+544 SIDSSN
-550 GGSSNGNTSAEYS
+550 GDSSNGNTSAEYS
-563 RNLKVTSPLMY
+563 RNLK
-574 GEDIK
+574 
-579 AVQNKLNSL
+579 
-588 GFNCGT
+588 
-594 ADGYYGNDTKNAV
+594 
-607 IKFQNKFAITADGI
+607 
-621 VGPTTWMYLFE
+621 
-632 TNGSIEDI
+632 
-640 LKVAGN
+640 
-646 IGLFENSTLT
+646 
-656 FMDLKNPTQE
+656 
-666 IRVSLYPAI
+666 
-675 YLKGE
+675 
-680 LGINQSLSG
+680 
-689 STSNGIINLALSPN
+689 
-703 TISSNIIKDLST
+703 
-715 VNITHN
+715 
-721 IDKDTL
+721 
-727 AESIEKLTAIKKIGN
+727 
-742 TMTYSISVTN
+742 
-752 LGEIEIKL
+752 
-760 EAYLPAN
+760 
-767 TELSYKGTTIK
+767 
-778 LGSKI
+778 
-783 YQRLIIKIK
+783 
-792 PDYLPTPSG
+792 
-801 NGLKTQITVPLYKKN
+801 
-816 PETNDNVEN
+816 
-825 NIIMT
+825 
-830 SIMIATA
+830 
-837 VTLVASLP
+837 
-845 ISYGIIKA
+845 
-853 GPVIGTAATFIINLI
+853 
-868 TQFYSKV
+868 
-875 FS
+875 

>member
-16 QYGLHILCCSPNGFD
+16 QYGLHILCYSSNGFD
-31 GKFGDGTLTSV
+31 GEFGNGTLTAV

-53 DGIVGDYTWNR
+53 DGIVGDVTWNT
-64 LKDEITSIQYQL
+64 LKNEIATIQAQL
-76 NNKGF
+76 NKKGCS
-81 NVGTADGIAGT
+81 VGTVDGIAGPT
-92 ATYNGVISFQNK
+92 TYNAVISFQNK
-104 NGLTADGQVGPATW
+104 NGLTADGQVGSATW

-142 YGEDIRAVQNKL
+142 YGEDIRVVQNKL

-168 GNMTK
+168 GNMTR
-173 DAIIKFQTNRGLDN
+173 DAIINFQSKKGLDA
-187 DGKVGPNTWNT
+187 DGEVGPNTWSA

-205 GKNGYNR
+205 GESGYSR

-222 GEDIKAVQNKLN
+222 GEDI
-234 SLGYNVGTAD
+234 
-244 GYYGNGTRTAVIK
+244 
-257 FQTDKGLDTDGD
+257 
-269 VGPTTWSAL
+269 
-278 FNTSISGG
+278 
-286 NNYSRILKVTS
+286 
-297 PLMYGEDIR
+297 R
-306 AVQNKLNSL
+306 AVQNRLNSL

-322 DGYYGEGTRTA
+322 DGYYGNDTRNA

-340 RGLDIDG
+340 RGIDIDG
-347 EVGTNTWNTLF
+347 EVGPTTWNTLF
-358 NTFNSG
+358 NISISG

-374 VFIDPGHG
+374 IFIDPGHG

-391 GLYEKEVVLSISKK
+391 GLYEKEVVLSIAKK

-462 YTYPTANTSTK
+462 YTHPTANASTK

-478 MASALASKLALTN
+478 MSAALASKLGLTN
-491 RGHKEA
+491 RGHKES

-506 MPSIL
+506 MPAIL

-531 DFASVIANQIANT
+531 DFASAIANQIANT
-544 SIDSST
+544 SIDNSN

-563 RNLKVTSPLMY
+563 RNLEVTSPLMY
-574 GEDIK
+574 GEDIR

-607 IKFQNKFAITADGI
+607 INLQNTFGITADGI
-621 VGPTTWMYLFE
+621 VGPTTWKYLFE
-632 TNGSIEDI
+632 TNASVSNI

-646 IGLFENSTLT
+646 IGLFENAEFT
-656 FMDLKNPTQE
+656 FTELNSKTPE
-666 IRVSLYPAI
+666 VRLSLSPAI
-675 YLKGE
+675 YVQGE
-680 LGINQSLSG
+680 LSLTGSLSG
-689 STSNGIINLALSPN
+689 SMTNNYINLSLSPDTITTNIINN
-703 TISSNIIKDLST
+703 LST
-715 VNITHN
+715 INIEHDIDPKTLKASISQLTQTQN
-721 IDKDTL
+721 INDNI
-727 AESIEKLTAIKKIGN
+727 S
-742 TMTYSISVTN
+742 YSITLN
-752 LGEIEIKL
+752 DFGALEITL
-760 EAYLPAN
+760 EAVIPAN
-767 TELSYKGTTIK
+767 TDINFGGINLN
-778 LGSKI
+778 LGVNL
-783 YQRLIIKIK
+783 YQRLIVTIK
-792 PDYLPTPSG
+792 PNRLPPPSN
-801 NGLKTQITVPLYKKN
+801 NGVISEIAIPLYKPESEILPNDVVIKN
-816 PETNDNVEN
+816 MKYVNYISLIAVALLTGMKVISTTLASTASGPL
-825 NIIMT
+825 
-830 SIMIATA
+830 SILLA
-837 VTLVASLP
+837 LVF
-845 ISYGIIKA
+845 
-853 GPVIGTAATFIINLI
+853 FILR
-868 TQFYSKV
+868 
-875 FS
+875 